1 MKKILCAILAILC
14 LLIPVS
20 AKEKFHTAMDLYQ
33 SWEGIYPDYV
43 CGVWSTA
50 GGGHLT
56 IAVVDEDAK
65 AKILGQVED
74 VSTMTLILQEHSQA
88 QLLAIQDAMMPYFK
102 KGWIWS
108 TSLDERNNRVVIGL
122 NLDNRSPE
130 MDAFVTDMAVQYG
143 TAVAFEKGFPVEF
156 TVGEVGK
163 VDNLCMSTE
172 QPWWLV
178 GVVFVF
184 VLACLC
190 VMLWHRR
197 RVWMTTAGTA
207 VTDGSVA
214 EQINQTP
221 LGPDEDLEQRIYESV
236 R

>member
-1 MKKILCAILAILC
+1 MKRIVCGILVCLC

-56 IAVVDEDAK
+56 IAVVDTDAK

-74 VSTMTLILQEHSQA
+74 VSTMTLILRKYSQA

-108 TSLDERNNRVVIGL
+108 TALDETNNRVVIGL

-130 MDAFVTDMAVQYG
+130 MDAFVTDMVAQYG
-143 TAVAFEKGFPVEF
+143 TAVAFEEGFPVELA
-156 TVGEVGK
+156 VGDVE
-163 VDNLCMSTE
+163 NLYTSTD

-178 GVVFVF
+178 GVAFVF
-184 VLACLC
+184 VIACLC
-190 VMLWHRR
+190 VVLWHRQ
-197 RVWMTTAGTA
+197 RVLVTATGDT
-207 VTDGSVA
+207 VNQTPIA
-214 EQINQTP
+214 EQIAQTP
-221 LGPDEDLEQRIYESV
+221 LSPDEDLEQRIYESI

>member
-1 MKKILCAILAILC
+1 MKRILCGILVILC
-14 LLIPVS
+14 LLVPVS

-33 SWEGIYPDYV
+33 SWEGIYPEYV

-56 IAVVDEDAK
+56 IAVVDVDAK

-74 VSTMTLILQEHSQA
+74 VSTMTLVLREYSQA
-88 QLLAIQDAMMPYFK
+88 QLLAIQDAMMPYFE

-108 TSLDERNNRVVIGL
+108 TSLDETNNRVVIGL

-130 MDAFVTDMAVQYG
+130 MDAFVADMVVQYG
-143 TAVAFEKGFPVEF
+143 TAVAFEEGFPIEL
-156 TVGEVGK
+156 TVDD
-163 VDNLCMSTE
+163 VDTLCTSTN
-172 QPWWLV
+172 QHWWLV
-178 GVVFVF
+178 GVASVF

-190 VMLWHRR
+190 VMAWHRR
-197 RVWMTTAGTA
+197 RVLVTATGDT
-207 VTDGSVA
+207 VTDVPIT
-214 EQINQTP
+214 EQIKQTP
-221 LGPDEDLEQRIYESV
+221 LRPDEDLEQRIYESV

>member
-1 MKKILCAILAILC
+1 
-14 LLIPVS
+14 
-20 AKEKFHTAMDLYQ
+20 
-33 SWEGIYPDYV
+33 
-43 CGVWSTA
+43 
-50 GGGHLT
+50 
-56 IAVVDEDAK
+56 
-65 AKILGQVED
+65 
-74 VSTMTLILQEHSQA
+74 MTLILQEHSQA

-102 KGWIWS
+102 NGWIWS
-108 TSLDERNNRVVIGL
+108 TALDERNNRVVIGL

-156 TVGEVGK
+156 TVGEVDK

-197 RVWMTTAGTA
+197 RVWMTTGVICGFVAPFLPRRMQPLALWTLRKTRSIIFLRPILRMRFQRSILSP
-207 VTDGSVA
+207 VTY
-214 EQINQTP
+214 IMQTP
-221 LGPDEDLEQRIYESV
+221 WLSISDLLIRMPWLKRSV
-236 R
+236 ICLRRSIKERQWL